1 MLLQVCQSSLL
12 FLSSV
17 MHMNKTSLKVAMLM
31 AGSSQSKEQVELV
44 ITLKI
49 LSDGAISY
57 KWTRK
62 VTVRIKTMQPNEKK
76 KEICVLKSTQ
86 KRLHCKCSV
95 ARQKLKIVLTFLVIH
110 TKRYGIDI
118 PN

>member
-1 MLLQVCQSSLL
+1 
-12 FLSSV
+12 
-17 MHMNKTSLKVAMLM
+17 MLM
-31 AGSSQSKEQVELV
+31 AGSSQSKEQDELV

-76 KEICVLKSTQ
+76 KKS
-86 KRLHCKCSV
+86 V
-95 ARQKLKIVLTFLVIH
+95 F
-110 TKRYGIDI
+110 
-118 PN
+118 